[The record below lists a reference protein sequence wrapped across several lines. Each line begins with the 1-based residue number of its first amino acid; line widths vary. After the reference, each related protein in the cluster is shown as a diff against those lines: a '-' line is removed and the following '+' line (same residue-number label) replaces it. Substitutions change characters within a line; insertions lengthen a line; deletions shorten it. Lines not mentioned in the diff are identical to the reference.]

1 MTSLDIWMSGNHFKD
16 MVHPIIQFL
25 FIYLDYF
32 GASSSSGFNVIFLKK
47 NYFSCFRLTL
57 HTSASWIRF
66 LSDCSRKLKAYSWVL
81 ASTITSLA
89 CFTSICVAQ
98 HKCHPSKHLY
108 YYKSLLC
115 ILLSLKKKK
124 KSHTSIS
131 LNRSPTDWFSLSISI
146 ICSLSRFSS
155 LFSCV
160 FVLSRSSL
168 FTSRPRIS
176 NLHRQFRQ
184 EQIEIDLI
192 YLKKKKEKKEITWG

>member
-124 KSHTSIS
+124 SHLHLSEPLPHGLILS
-131 LNRSPTDWFSLSISI
+131 LHFYHLLPQPLQLIVQLCV
-146 ICSLSRFSS
+146 CSQQ
-155 LFSCV
+155 
-160 FVLSRSSL
+160 VLVV
-168 FTSRPRIS
+168 
-176 NLHRQFRQ
+176 HQQ
-184 EQIEIDLI
+184 AAH
-192 YLKKKKEKKEITWG
+192 LKPSQTV

>member
-1 MTSLDIWMSGNHFKD
+1 MR
-16 MVHPIIQFL
+16 VPP
-25 FIYLDYF
+25 
-32 GASSSSGFNVIFLKK
+32 VIFLKK

-115 ILLSLKKKK
+115 ILLSLKKK
-124 KSHTSIS
+124 SHTSIS

-176 NLHRQFRQ
+176 NLHRQLRQ
-184 EQIEIDLI
+184 KQIEIDLI
-192 YLKKKKEKKEITWG
+192 YFKKKEKRNNMRLKA

>member
-89 CFTSICVAQ
+89 CFTSICIAQ

-124 KSHTSIS
+124 KVTPPS
-131 LNRSPTDWFSLSISI
+131 LWTAPPRTDSLSPFLSSAPSAASAH
-146 ICSLSRFSS
+146 CSAVC
-155 LFSCV
+155 LFSAGPRCSPAGRASQT
-160 FVLSRSSL
+160 FTDSL
-168 FTSRPRIS
+168 DK
-176 NLHRQFRQ
+176 NK
-184 EQIEIDLI
+184 
-192 YLKKKKEKKEITWG
+192 LK

>member
-98 HKCHPSKHLY
+98 QVSPIQTF
-108 YYKSLLC
+108 
-115 ILLSLKKKK
+115 ILLQITSMHPFIFKKKKK
-124 KSHTSIS
+124 KSHLHLSEPLPHGLILS
-131 LNRSPTDWFSLSISI
+131 LHFYHLLPQPLQLIVQLCV
-146 ICSLSRFSS
+146 CSQQ
-155 LFSCV
+155 
-160 FVLSRSSL
+160 VLVV
-168 FTSRPRIS
+168 
-176 NLHRQFRQ
+176 HQQ
-184 EQIEIDLI
+184 AAH
-192 YLKKKKEKKEITWG
+192 LKPSQTV